1 MSVND
6 DFSLEADEIEQQR
19 RIEEE
24 RRRKNRER
32 VRRWRERK
40 RAESKAQVPPEDKWA
55 LLSPENRDI
64 IRRYLDFRAMG
75 TTANARKALLRAS
88 REAYEHDLVTF
99 ALFLN
104 GRPLLRATRDDV
116 AAWLEANTRDPKDPI
131 DGRPWTRRTAHRK
144 RSALNGFFEWALE
157 DGLIDRSPM
166 QRIKPP
172 KFKKPEPV
180 WLPKSEVDRIFEHIE
195 TKIAV
200 SEPKQA
206 VLYMLDAA
214 LFRMLFHWGLR
225 VSEATLLTY
234 EQIRKEGDELRAIVY
249 RKGDKMDVFPIT
261 GVVRQAFDRWHHVR
275 AEIHA
280 DSRHIPYVFVHP
292 HFRKRVS
299 RKRAWLRLRKI
310 AHEAGLPPH
319 LIRKLS
325 PHKLRHSVARHML
338 ESGIPINQVKAFL
351 SHADIRT
358 TQEYLDLDE
367 RARIAIVRRMSMEE

>member
-1 MSVND
+1 MSLD
-6 DFSLEADEIEQQR
+6 PDLLPDEEER
-19 RIEEE
+19 RRLAEEE

-40 RAESKAQVPPEDKWA
+40 RLERQGQTNPNA
-55 LLSPENRDI
+55 LKNINIGIENLRI
-64 IRRYLDFRAMG
+64 IQRYLDFRAMG

-88 REAYEHDLVTF
+88 REAYEADLVAF
-99 ALFLN
+99 AQFLN
-104 GRPLLRATRDDV
+104 GRSLLEATRDDV
-116 AAWLEANTRDPKDPI
+116 AAWLEANTRDPKDPS
-131 DGRPWTRRTAHRK
+131 DQRPWSRRTAHRK

-157 DGLIDRSPM
+157 DGLITRSPM

-180 WLPKSEVDRIFEHIE
+180 WLPKEQIDRIFEFIE

-200 SEPKQA
+200 SEPEQA
-206 VLYMLDAA
+206 ALYMLDAA
-214 LFRMLFHWGLR
+214 LFRMLFNWGLR
-225 VSEATLLTY
+225 VSEATTLTY
-234 EQIRKEGDELRAIVY
+234 DQIRKEDGELRIIVY
-249 RKGDKMDVFPIT
+249 RKGDKVDAFPLT

-280 DSRHIPYVFVHP
+280 DPRHIGYVFVHP
-292 HFRKRVS
+292 RFRKRVS

-310 AHEAGLPPH
+310 AREAGLPEDS
-319 LIRKLS
+319 IRRLS
-325 PHKLRHSVARHML
+325 PHKLRHSIARYML

-367 RARIAIVRRMSMEE
+367 RARIAIIRQMSSDI